1 MSIVILH
8 FMIIMITIMIVMTI
22 QEEAHLNCVGDA
34 LFFFPWCADLF
45 VHRGATGLDP
55 VIRIRIII
63 IVIIIIICIFVIIII
78 L

>member
-8 FMIIMITIMIVMTI
+8 FMMIIMIVMTI
-22 QEEAHLNCVGDA
+22 QEKAHLNCVGDA
-34 LFFFPWCADLF
+34 LIFLPWCADLF
-45 VHRGATGLDP
+45 VHRGAAGLDP

-63 IVIIIIICIFVIIII
+63 IVIIICIFVIVMK